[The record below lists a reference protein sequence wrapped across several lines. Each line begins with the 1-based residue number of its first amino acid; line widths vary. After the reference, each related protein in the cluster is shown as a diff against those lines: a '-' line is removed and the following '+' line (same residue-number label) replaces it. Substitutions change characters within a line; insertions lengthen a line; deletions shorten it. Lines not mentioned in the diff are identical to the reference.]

1 MPVMTFLKT
10 PYPYSGL
17 RSAGKRL
24 KPVARTTASTS
35 TSSSSSR
42 ACRSMQPGTGQAFT
56 HSSHSEQT
64 AQSMQR
70 RGALVGLRLGHRR
83 LDLVEVVRRGVGGA
97 VGRRGATRSAYAL
110 LAGHDLLLVHDRQ
123 PVVEAGHRAAGEP
136 AVDHDA
142 RPAGPRRRRG

>member
-1 MPVMTFLKT
+1 MTFLKT

-35 TSSSSSR
+35 TSISSSR

-70 RGALVGLRLGHRR
+70 AAPSWASASVIGGSISSKSCGAGS
-83 LDLVEVVRRGVGGA
+83 EAPWVGGA
-97 VGRRGATRSAYAL
+97 ARS
-110 LAGHDLLLVHDRQ
+110 V
-123 PVVEAGHRAAGEP
+123 
-136 AVDHDA
+136 
-142 RPAGPRRRRG
+142 